1 MVRRLEKIEK
11 EMGYCDIKLEKR
23 RRLRT
28 QREFLLA
35 DLEALTRFS
44 QLYESSDMGLRSL
57 PYAKMAQQLA
67 FERNRSEKPG
77 RFFQRSREDFIAAGI
92 LDMVREDREV
102 LKREVS
108 DFEAKLESFVGF
120 TKKRTVL
127 EEERQLALSAL
138 APNLS
143 SRIRKLNETFHK
155 VESQWNSLTEDS
167 LNLDEGIFYLSR
179 NADYAKSARSFL
191 ITAKGNFD
199 IETWI
204 DTGFTSDLFRHSNI
218 GRAKE
223 MLDGANRNLKLAQME
238 VCGTQHIRIQLD
250 GFEPVLVEFLGA
262 LFDDIFL
269 DGRLGKSIE
278 VVEKAERE
286 AEKVVRQARQKRET
300 LHAKLERTEQERN
313 AVFQRLGTTRGGR
326 LTAE

>member
-11 EMGYCDIKLEKR
+11 EMGYCEIKLEKR
-23 RRLRT
+23 RRLCT

-35 DLEALTRFS
+35 DLDALTRFS
-44 QLYESSDMGLRSL
+44 KLYESSDMGLRSL
-57 PYAKMAQQLA
+57 PYAKVARQLTL
-67 FERNRSEKPG
+67 ERNRSEKPG
-77 RFFQRSREDFIAAGI
+77 RFFQRSKEDFIAAGI
-92 LDMVREDREV
+92 LDMVRDDREV
-102 LKREVS
+102 LKREVA
-108 DFEAKLESFVGF
+108 DLDAKLESFSGF

-127 EEERQLALSAL
+127 EEERQLVLNSL

-143 SRIRKLNETFHK
+143 SRIRKLNESFHK

-167 LNLDEGIFYLSR
+167 LNLDEGIFFLSR
-179 NADYAKSARSFL
+179 NADYVKSARSFL

-238 VCGTQHIRIQLD
+238 LCAAHHIQLQLD
-250 GFEPVLVEFLGA
+250 GFEPVLVEFLDA

-269 DGRLGKSIE
+269 EGRLGQSIT
-278 VVEKAERE
+278 VVEKAEGGS
-286 AEKVVRQARQKRET
+286 EKCVRQARQKRGT
-300 LHAKLERTEQERN
+300 LHSKLERTERERT
-313 AVFQRLGTTRGGR
+313 AVFQRLGTSRGGR
-326 LTAE
+326 LAAQ